1 MKTGD
6 IRKMFNPR
14 TIAVTGGSE
23 EAGTVGK
30 ALLENMIGASQNR
43 LICPIDP
50 HRESLM
56 GIKAYPHLAAVPG
69 EVDLAVIASPAPAV
83 PSFLEEC
90 GKIGVEAAV
99 IISAGFREIGAEGL
113 KLEQEIRQIRSKYG
127 MRIIGPHCTGIIR
140 PGTGL
145 NASIVRGHPGD
156 GNIAFISQS
165 GALGG
170 AILDW
175 AIKNHIGFS
184 AFVSLG
190 SMIDIDFGDLID
202 FLGDDY
208 YTRSIMVYMEGVGDA
223 RKFMTS
229 ARGFARN
236 KPIVIIKPGR
246 FSHSGE
252 NALSHTGV
260 MACEDTIYNAAYRR
274 AGVIRVREV
283 SELFNSAAV
292 LDSKH
297 LPKGRRLAIVTNA
310 GGFGVMATDALIE
323 LGGELARFSDQ
334 SLEEMSS
341 FMPFFWSR
349 SNPIDVMGDADT
361 DRYMKAITAS
371 VKDPGVDAVLVLY
384 APTAVLEPD
393 ALAGQVVEFA
403 KTSPKPVIAAW
414 VGGEHVEKGR
424 DVLVRGDI
432 PTYDTPEEAVKTYL
446 YMYNYSRNLELLY
459 ETPSELPLTE
469 APPKNHLKAS
479 IRRILKEGRTIL
491 TEEESKDFLSIYGI
505 PKTTPYLARDEN
517 DAVRI
522 AERIDYPVILKIVSN
537 DITHKSD
544 VGGISEG
551 IWSEDEVREEYAAL
565 LDRVKKNAPEASIRG
580 VNVQRMVEKIDYEVI
595 IGAKKHKDFGT
606 VILFGMGGIGTQA
619 YRDVSVGLP
628 PLNQTLA
635 RRLMEETSVY
645 KLLQGYRGT
654 PPANMAQLEQI
665 LVSFSNLVVDFP
677 EIAEMDINP
686 IIISDGNAVAGDAR
700 IVLDKTP
707 FDAAVHY
714 PHLIITPYPTRYM
727 TRWRLKDGTEVLLRP
742 IRPEDEP
749 LEFEM
754 LSSLSDDTLRT
765 RFFTY
770 IKDITHD
777 MLVRFCNIDYDREM
791 AIVAETIRGDKRR
804 IIGIGRL
811 ITEPDRTR
819 GEYAVLVHDDFQ
831 GQGLGYKLMDVI
843 IGIAQDKDL
852 EEIYGLVLSENRT
865 MLAVAKKLGFTVKMP
880 DDRIEAPDG
889 GVIVS
894 LTLR

>member
-1 MKTGD
+1 MKLGELH
-6 IRKMFNPR
+6 KLFNPR
-14 TIAVTGGSE
+14 TVALIGASE
-23 EAGTVGK
+23 EEGTVGK
-30 ALLENMIGASQNR
+30 AVLENLLTS
-43 LICPIDP
+43 P
-50 HRESLM
+50 RERIIFPVNPNKETVM
-56 GIKAYPHLAAVPG
+56 GLTAYPTIASVSEP
-69 EVDLAVIASPAPAV
+69 VDLAVIATRAATV
-83 PSFLEEC
+83 PGIVEEC
-90 GKIGVEAAV
+90 GKAHVEGA
-99 IISAGFREIGAEGL
+99 IILASGFRETGEDGQL
-113 KLEQEIRQIRSKYG
+113 LEKEIDLLRRRYG
-127 MRIIGPHCTGIIR
+127 MRIMGPNCIGLIR

-145 NASIVRGHPGD
+145 NASFVKGHPGD

-202 FLGDDY
+202 FLGDDQ

-223 RKFMTS
+223 RKFMS
-229 ARGFARN
+229 AARGFART

-246 FSHSGE
+246 FTESAKA
-252 NALSHTGV
+252 ALSHTGA
-260 MACEDTIYNAAYRR
+260 MAGDDAVYDAAYRR
-274 AGVIRVREV
+274 AGAIRVREV

-491 TEEESKDFLSIYGI
+491 TEEESKDFLNIYGI
-505 PKTTPYLARDEN
+505 PTTLPYLARDDN

-522 AERIDYPVILKIVSN
+522 AARIGYPVAVKIVSK
-537 DITHKSD
+537 DIIHKSD
-544 VGGISEG
+544 VGGVLLNVRSET
-551 IWSEDEVREEYAAL
+551 ELRRAYARVFQRV
-565 LDRVKKNAPEASIRG
+565 DRKAPRADLKG
-580 VNVQRMVEKIDYEVI
+580 ANVQRMIEKIDYEI
-595 IGAKKHKDFGT
+595 ILGCKKDKDFGA
-606 VILFGMGGIGTQA
+606 VILFGMGGIGAGFSRTWSWA
-619 YRDVSVGLP
+619 SRRSIRFLP
-628 PLNQTLA
+628 GGSW
-635 RRLMEETSVY
+635 RR
-645 KLLQGYRGT
+645 QRC
-654 PPANMAQLEQI
+654 
-665 LVSFSNLVVDFP
+665 
-677 EIAEMDINP
+677 INCSTA
-686 IIISDGNAVAGDAR
+686 IGVKR
-700 IVLDKTP
+700 
-707 FDAAVHY
+707 
-714 PHLIITPYPTRYM
+714 
-727 TRWRLKDGTEVLLRP
+727 
-742 IRPEDEP
+742 
-749 LEFEM
+749 
-754 LSSLSDDTLRT
+754 LRT
-765 RFFTY
+765 CTSSSRF
-770 IKDITHD
+770 
-777 MLVRFCNIDYDREM
+777 
-791 AIVAETIRGDKRR
+791 
-804 IIGIGRL
+804 
-811 ITEPDRTR
+811 
-819 GEYAVLVHDDFQ
+819 
-831 GQGLGYKLMDVI
+831 
-843 IGIAQDKDL
+843 
-852 EEIYGLVLSENRT
+852 S
-865 MLAVAKKLGFTVKMP
+865 
-880 DDRIEAPDG
+880 
-889 GVIVS
+889 
-894 LTLR
+894 